1 MVLFL
6 HNTSKVE
13 GEPYPNLL
21 KEKGGRG
28 FPTLVF
34 MDATGEVLHQQAWTK
49 RSVAAFHKSH
59 RALDT
64 LARLAGK
71 AEQGDESVKKAIFFA
86 KLELDRYGF
95 KEAKAKME
103 NLSFSGEQETSLQT
117 ALVQLEFDEAYK
129 SAGADRKA
137 LTKKILEM
145 HKAGRIP
152 QGRHSVRTFWNTLL
166 SHAQAEK
173 DVKLYE
179 EALPKY
185 KVAVHKSSIAWR
197 SSSVPDKPLP
207 KYKAADYKRAFR
219 YEDAVLEALKAG
231 KEPPDRQTFKGTGG
245 GRGARVIRR

>member
-6 HNTSKVE
+6 HNTSQVE

-21 KEKGGRG
+21 REKGYRG

-34 MDATGEVLHQQAWTK
+34 MDATGEVLHKQAWTK
-49 RSVAAFHKSH
+49 RSVAAFRKTH

-71 AEQGDESVKKAIFFA
+71 AKEGDESVKKAIFFA
-86 KLELDRYGF
+86 KLDLDRYGF

-103 NLSFSGEQETSLQT
+103 NLSFSDEQKTSLQT
-117 ALVQLEFDEAYK
+117 ALVELQFDEAYK

-152 QGRHSVRTFWNTLL
+152 QGRHSVRTFWSTLL
-166 SHAQAEK
+166 NHAQAEK
-173 DVKLYE
+173 EAKLYE

-185 KVAVHKSSIAWR
+185 KAAVYKSSTAWR
-197 SSSVPDKPLP
+197 SSSVRDEALP
-207 KYKAADYKRAFR
+207 KYKAAKAAFYKRAFE

-231 KEPPDRQTFKGTGG
+231 KEPPDR
-245 GRGARVIRR
+245 RLRR